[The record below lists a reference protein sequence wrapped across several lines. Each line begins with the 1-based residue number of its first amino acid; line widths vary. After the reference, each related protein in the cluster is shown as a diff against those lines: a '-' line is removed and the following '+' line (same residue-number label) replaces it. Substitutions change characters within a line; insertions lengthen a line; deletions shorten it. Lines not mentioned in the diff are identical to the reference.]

1 MNRYGLMAYRHSA
14 RYRPAALASLEDP
27 RAYFARLGEEVEARI
42 TDLRD
47 EILGPPR
54 PGEDLDTYRRRAYS
68 ARAQAEDAV
77 LAETVWSAVEEDP
90 TPETDEVVLAY
101 RAALGASAQARAEAD
116 RTWTDTPA
124 EAPGPT

>member
-1 MNRYGLMAYRHSA
+1 MNRDGAMAFRHNA
-14 RYRPAALASLEDP
+14 RHRPRSLASLVDP
-27 RAYFARLGEEVEARI
+27 RAYFARLGEETAARI

-54 PGEDLDTYRRRAYS
+54 PGEDLDAYRRRAYS
-68 ARAQAEDAV
+68 ARAQAEETV
-77 LAETVWSAVEEDP
+77 LAEMVWLAAEEDP

-101 RAALGASAQARAEAD
+101 RGALGASAAARAEAD

-124 EAPGPT
+124 EAPGPA